1 MKHQQPTMSPQDVVI
16 LLKVISYGNEPWS
29 QVPLAS
35 ALCMSQSEVS
45 KSIARSK
52 YAGLLDPSGKVVRRM
67 ALMEFL
73 QFGLKYVYPQTPGAI
88 VRGIPTAHSAPP
100 LNQSIQSNENYVWPS
115 GKGKVRGQ
123 SIIPLYAS
131 VVDAVQNDSK
141 LYEMLA
147 LADALRVGR
156 ARERELAIA
165 ELKKRILH
173 E

>member
-1 MKHQQPTMSPQDVVI
+1 MQLQHPSMSPQDVVV
-16 LLKVISYGNEPWS
+16 LLKIITYGNQPWS

-52 YAGLLDPSGKVVRRM
+52 YAGLLDPTGKVVRRM

-73 QFGLKYVYPQTPGAI
+73 QFGLRYVYPQAPGA
-88 VRGIPTAHSAPP
+88 VLRGVPTAHSAPP
-100 LNQSIQSNENYVWPS
+100 LNQCIQSTECYIWPW

-123 SIIPLYAS
+123 SIIPLYKS
-131 VVDAVQNDSK
+131 VVDAVQNDSE

-147 LADALRVGR
+147 LTDALRVGR
-156 ARERELAIA
+156 ARERELAIS
-165 ELKKRILH
+165 ELKKRIIN